1 MFLFPPSC
9 IRRSAVAEE
18 ECIEMPKA
26 MGAYTLQDRKISNHK
41 SQIPS
46 FENEIKFLN

>member
-1 MFLFPPSC
+1 MFLFPPSGGN
-9 IRRSAVAEE
+9 AEGNGGLH
-18 ECIEMPKA
+18 A
-26 MGAYTLQDRKISNHK
+26 TGWKISNPK